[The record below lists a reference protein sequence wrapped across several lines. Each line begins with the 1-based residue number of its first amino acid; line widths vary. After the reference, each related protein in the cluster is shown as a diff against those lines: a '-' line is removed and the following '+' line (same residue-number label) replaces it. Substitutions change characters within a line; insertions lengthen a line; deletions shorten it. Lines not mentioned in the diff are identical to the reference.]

1 MKEAF
6 AYIIGLGAAVNLAGD
21 SNCKFRLKFS
31 CHV

>member
-21 SNCKFRLKFS
+21 SPFGCNEIFMQ
-31 CHV
+31 HQ